1 MTRRHGSVG
10 LRVALCT
17 ALGATLL
24 TACTVGPDYKRAAVD
39 TPPQW
44 RTDAYWQTG
53 APSHA
58 PLSLDWWRVF
68 DDAVLNDLEQRLL
81 ASNQS
86 LQSAS
91 AHYDEARSSLD
102 AATSAI
108 FPQLTVNSG
117 LAREKISSQRPVQR
131 YSTPS
136 QSTVQNDITLE
147 AGVSYEVDL
156 FGRVRRTLEGARA
169 AVDQA
174 SDDLANARLVLTA
187 NLASTYF
194 SLRELDDEIDIVQQS
209 LALQQRALDYVTTE
223 HDLGS
228 VSGLDV
234 MQQRSQL
241 DANRTQAQLLLRQ
254 RAQYEHAIA
263 VLIGVPAPAF
273 SVAARVAPLPV
284 PRIDLTLPSALLQR
298 RPDVASAERAMAQA
312 NARIGVARTA
322 YFPDLT
328 LSPTIGWEST
338 RFASML
344 SAPSLLWSVGSSLGE
359 VVFDGGKRRAGV
371 AFAQQDY
378 VAVQA
383 SYRQTVLTA
392 FQEVQDGVTGLSV
405 LDGAVT
411 QAHSAV
417 ADAEKLLS
425 LANDRYSGGLAAYI
439 DVISAQEQLLNSQ
452 RQEIQIRGQQ
462 AGLVVYLVKALGG
475 GWNAAPPAPQR
486 G

>member
-1 MTRRHGSVG
+1 MKRLHGSLV
-10 LRVALCT
+10 LC
-17 ALGATLL
+17 AALL
-24 TACTVGPDYKRAAVD
+24 TACTVGPDYKRPAVD
-39 TPPQW
+39 TPAQW
-44 RTDAYWQTG
+44 RTAPYWQTG

-58 PLSLDWWRVF
+58 PLSLSWWQVF
-68 DDAVLNDLEQRLL
+68 DDTMLNDLEQRLL
-81 ASNQS
+81 ANNQS

-91 AHYDEARSSLD
+91 AHYEEARASLAQASSAL
-102 AATSAI
+102 
-108 FPQLTVNSG
+108 FPRLAVNSG
-117 LAREKISSQRPVQR
+117 LEREKISGQRPVQR

-156 FGRVRRTLEGARA
+156 FGRVRRTLEGAHA
-169 AVDQA
+169 AVEQA

-187 NLASTYF
+187 NLATTYF
-194 SLRELDDEIDIVQQS
+194 SLRELDDEIDVVQRS
-209 LALQQRALDYVTTE
+209 LALQQRGLDYVVTE

-263 VLIGVPAPAF
+263 AFIGVPAPAF
-273 SVAARVAPLPV
+273 SLVARVAPLPV
-284 PRIDLTLPSALLQR
+284 PRIDLALPSALLQR

-312 NARIGVARTA
+312 NARIGIARTA

-344 SAPSLLWSVGSSLGE
+344 SAPSLLWSIGSSLGE
-359 VVFDGGKRRAGV
+359 VVFDGGLRRAAV

-383 SYRQTVLTA
+383 DYRQTVLTA
-392 FQEVQDGVTGLSV
+392 FQEVQDGVTGLAV
-405 LDGAVT
+405 LDGAAT
-411 QAHSAV
+411 QAHIAS
-417 ADAEKLLS
+417 ADAERLLS
-425 LANDRYSGGLAAYI
+425 LANDRYSGGLVAYL
-439 DVISAQEQLLNSQ
+439 DVISAQEQLLTSQ
-452 RQEIQIRGQQ
+452 RQEIQIKGQQ

-475 GWNAAPPAPQR
+475 GWSAAPVTTDLHS
-486 G
+486 GKSG